1 MIKLNKVLNMQTDT
15 QMYELGIQHAKNQM
29 KDEKKKN
36 NVKEIED
43 ILYTKTGISQ
53 TKPVKHLKSLDFE
66 KIHMIMY
73 DLGIELL
80 PEYQYLTEEQSNKY
94 EESFRKF
101 LIRIYYYI
109 NHKNDMIKKVKE
121 ELELANENI
130 DNQKDD
136 CEGLTK
142 ELEEMETTH
151 EKWEKRISSF
161 NSDLYFH
168 SFFSLFFFI
177 QNFFTIC
184 NIFLFCQ
191 QIVVNILNTITF
203 NFIGYETIY
212 VILMTLYSDLPH
224 YYFIQE

>member
-1 MIKLNKVLNMQTDT
+1 MQTDT

-109 NHKNDMIKKVKE
+109 NHKNDMIKKVEE

-130 DNQKDD
+130 DNQKDE

-142 ELEEMETTH
+142 ELEEIEDSH
-151 EKWEKRISSF
+151 QKWEKRINTF
-161 NSDLYFH
+161 NTDLYFH
-168 SFFSLFFFI
+168 SFISLFFSFR
-177 QNFFTIC
+177 
-184 NIFLFCQ
+184 IFLLFATYFCFFK
-191 QIVVNILNTITF
+191 T
-203 NFIGYETIY
+203 
-212 VILMTLYSDLPH
+212 
-224 YYFIQE
+224 

>member
-1 MIKLNKVLNMQTDT
+1 MQTDT
-15 QMYELGIQHAKNQM
+15 QMYELGIQHAKSQM
-29 KDEKKKN
+29 KDEKKRN
-36 NVKEIED
+36 NVQEIEE

-109 NHKNDMIKKVKE
+109 NHKNDMIKKVEE

-130 DNQKDD
+130 DSQKDD

-161 NSDLYFH
+161 NRCLYFH

-212 VILMTLYSDLPH
+212 IILMTMYVVLLLFYLYTRKRTKK
-224 YYFIQE
+224 EV

>member
-1 MIKLNKVLNMQTDT
+1 MQTDT

-29 KDEKKKN
+29 KDDKKRN
-36 NVKEIED
+36 NVMEIEE

-66 KIHMIMY
+66 KIHMIMC
-73 DLGIELL
+73 DLGIDIVQH
-80 PEYQYLTEEQSNKY
+80 YDYLTEEQSNKY

-109 NHKNDMIKKVKE
+109 NHKNEMIKNVEE

-130 DNQKDD
+130 DNHKDD
-136 CEGLTK
+136 CEELTK
-142 ELEEMETTH
+142 ELEEMETLH
-151 EKWEKRISSF
+151 ENWEKRISSF
-161 NSDLYFH
+161 NNYLYFY

-184 NIFLFCQ
+184 EICFFCQ
-191 QIVVNILNTITF
+191 NVMVNILGTLTF
-203 NFIGYETIY
+203 NFIEYETIY
-212 VILMTLYSDLPH
+212 VILMTLYIIIAFF
-224 YYFIQE
+224 YFIRKSGQKVEKEE